1 MRKRPSKA
9 LAILSIPRLLDV
21 LLAQP
26 EPRACALTAR
36 QQECFTLIMQGIT
49 ENGFPPTFRELAKAM
64 GVKSTNTIADFLLRL
79 EREGYIENKGERKD
93 RAIRVVGY
101 RWIAVRC

>member
-9 LAILSIPRLLDV
+9 LAILSV
-21 LLAQP
+21 
-26 EPRACALTAR
+26 PRACALTAK

-49 ENGFPPTFRELAKAM
+49 ANGFPPTVRELAVAM

-93 RAIRVVGY
+93 HAIRVVGY